1 MAGMIPSDKG
11 RERRDGI
18 GARHPRQFSG
28 PPRQRK
34 RLAVRPDA
42 LGAGGGAASRFWGDA
57 VDSGEKTPVSRYG
70 MPGLMYV

>member
-18 GARHPRQFSG
+18 GHAIPVSLADRRAKGSASPCALMRWAR
-28 PPRQRK
+28 
-34 RLAVRPDA
+34 
-42 LGAGGGAASRFWGDA
+42 GGAASRFWGDA